1 MTGLDTM
8 KIINLDRARDKIYLY
23 TDQRV
28 EKAVSVAI
36 YLEAEDASYD
46 ADGLQW
52 AGHRVRQVYR
62 AVVRKLRWESRDT
75 FGFPERHELRP
86 FWN

>member
-8 KIINLDRARDKIYLY
+8 KIISLDIARDKIYLSI
-23 TDQRV
+23 DQRV

-46 ADGLQW
+46 ADGPQW

-62 AVVRKLRWESRDT
+62 AVESKLRWESSDP
-75 FGFPERHELRP
+75 FGFPERQLRP
-86 FWN
+86 FWNG